1 MCVVESHRCSF
12 PFSDSEDPG
21 VVHYSCQG
29 EVSTNETRDQ
39 GELHYCRAQVGDRH
53 VSGVCN
59 THCYTED
66 GLTPAE
72 FEEDD
77 PVAIFCKT
85 EASECLFPFTWE
97 DKTYTAC
104 TTDGS
109 EFAWCALQVDGEGR
123 LVGNRWGKCD
133 MERCSATSAGAVTT
147 REARAIFSDREVEGL
162 ILFSQESNMDALKI
176 EGKVG
181 GLDTE
186 TLLMRISS
194 ADCDNKASGQ
204 DLGGE
209 DRLEVVDNTSY
220 ISLEK
225 WGVSLYPGQELVLGG
240 SVRLEVMECGESDCV
255 ERSLACANIQ
265 PGGRALDV
273 SLILTVSLVVFTVL
287 LVLLTLILI
296 ICCIRRW
303 DNHVRHYKLTKSD

>member
-1 MCVVESHRCSF
+1 
-12 PFSDSEDPG
+12 
-21 VVHYSCQG
+21 
-29 EVSTNETRDQ
+29 
-39 GELHYCRAQVGDRH
+39 
-53 VSGVCN
+53 
-59 THCYTED
+59 
-66 GLTPAE
+66 
-72 FEEDD
+72 
-77 PVAIFCKT
+77 
-85 EASECLFPFTWE
+85 
-97 DKTYTAC
+97 
-104 TTDGS
+104 
-109 EFAWCALQVDGEGR
+109 
-123 LVGNRWGKCD
+123 
-133 MERCSATSAGAVTT
+133 
-147 REARAIFSDREVEGL
+147 
-162 ILFSQESNMDALKI
+162 MDALKI

-303 DNHVRHYKLTKSD
+303 DNHVRRYKLTKSD